1 MFLHTA
7 AKLCPAPPPPPT
19 GGSAMVKEEGTLY
32 GTNCSTDGKF
42 ETIGGAGNCEAIT
55 IKQISSELIS
65 NNTVSTYQL
74 GIENSLKGGR
84 KAAIMILTFSRGVNT
99 TNLNIIG
106 VGLPLK
112 SKWRNPYTLCIFF

>member
-1 MFLHTA
+1 M
-7 AKLCPAPPPPPT
+7 
-19 GGSAMVKEEGTLY
+19 KEEGTLY

-65 NNTVSTYQL
+65 NSTVSTYQL
-74 GIENSLKGGR
+74 GIENSMKGGR

-99 TNLNIIG
+99 TNLNIVG

-112 SKWRNPYTLCIFF
+112 SIWRNPLYSVVQKKFPPV